1 MITGDIL
8 SYREMCNAE
17 NATLQRG
24 MNFRLHGGH
33 SVILMSVRPNAPYAD
48 RVEDDGQTL
57 IYEGHDTARNL
68 TTDDPKSI
76 DQPMRNPSGTLTAN
90 GLFYEAAQHAKSG
103 RSEAELVKVYE
114 KLREGIWVYNG
125 VFELVDAWLETL
137 GGRAVFKFRLQIA
150 DRTQVSP
157 NSLELD
163 HERMIP
169 SHVKLEVWKRDQGR
183 CTECGSSTNLHFD
196 HIIPF
201 ARGGSSLTAKNVQL
215 LCARHN
221 LAKSDR
227 IK

>member
-1 MITGDIL
+1 
-8 SYREMCNAE
+8 
-17 NATLQRG
+17 
-24 MNFRLHGGH
+24 
-33 SVILMSVRPNAPYAD
+33 MSVRPNAPYAD